1 VAEKIIVPAQDM
13 VFESTMLQLEQ
24 INETDI
30 SVKNKQEAIANL
42 TKIVGICNNL
52 LKAIEKL

>member
-1 VAEKIIVPAQDM
+1 
-13 VFESTMLQLEQ
+13 MLQLEQ